1 MQSLSRIMWTHYVLR
16 SLPVTR
22 SYCDSKKNNEN
33 AIALAQRMK
42 KYLEIDDQVAP
53 SEDYNPYRQTKYV
66 LNRLLVTKSSG
77 LKIYAP
83 KSLEQNNSHCVVR
96 TSQIEINGN
105 INDIKAVLMDGE
117 FLNEWDQTIQDSDI
131 IGKDKNEVSL
141 HIRTKPR
148 TFIPSRDFVV
158 TKVVIPGAVVDKRD
172 YLSEVI
178 VTFDNSDAKKP
189 LNFFQVRGNYN
200 SILVL
205 EPKGSKTLCTLV
217 IEINPGGWM
226 TLLLGPPISRWFVG
240 ERIASTLDGL
250 KIYIEKEF
258 ASDTSSSVSIEEA
271 ARKLYQK
278 RLKKQKDKESKSSI
292 LYDYSINV
300 SESDLLNTIKVCESS
315 LKAISASEQKDKADY
330 SELRGKIETDL
341 MLAKKR
347 LQSLKS

>member
-1 MQSLSRIMWTHYVLR
+1 
-16 SLPVTR
+16 
-22 SYCDSKKNNEN
+22 
-33 AIALAQRMK
+33 MK
-42 KYLEIDDQVAP
+42 KYLEIDDQEAP
-53 SEDYNPYRQTKYV
+53 SEDYNPYRKTKYI
-66 LNRLLVTKSSG
+66 LNRLLVTKPSG

-178 VTFDNSDAKKP
+178 VTFDNSNAKKP

-240 ERIASTLDGL
+240 EKIASTLEGL
-250 KIYIEKEF
+250 KGYIEKEF
-258 ASDTSSSVSIEEA
+258 ALDSSSVSIDEA

-292 LYDYSINV
+292 LYDYSIDV

-315 LKAISASEQKDKADY
+315 LKAISVSERKDKTDY
-330 SELRGKIETDL
+330 SELKSKIETDL
-341 MLAKKR
+341 TLAKKR
-347 LQSLKS
+347 LQSLKK